1 MNFLFAV
8 LATAIPIVLMECMM
22 AWVAVALKGPKWHRP
37 NLANFTITATMTLVS
52 VLIYH
57 LLTVT
62 P

>member
-1 MNFLFAV
+1 MS
-8 LATAIPIVLMECMM
+8 MM

-37 NLANFTITATMTLVS
+37 NLANFTIAATMTLVS

-57 LLTVT
+57 LLTVI